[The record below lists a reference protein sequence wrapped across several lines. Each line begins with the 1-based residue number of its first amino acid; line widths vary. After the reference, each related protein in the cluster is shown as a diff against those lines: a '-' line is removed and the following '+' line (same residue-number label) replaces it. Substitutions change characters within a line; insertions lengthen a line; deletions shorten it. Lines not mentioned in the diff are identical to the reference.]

1 MLIWNVQNAT
11 QNCRTSRGLTF
22 RRLRRANNGEPL
34 ARSGKRGTASRKIV
48 LWTKPN
54 PQPPTG
60 ATMPLYEYICRKCH
74 NKFDEVLTIKE
85 HETKKLQCPKCQ
97 STDLEKVIE
106 PFFAKTAR
114 KT

>member
-1 MLIWNVQNAT
+1 MPRIVA
-11 QNCRTSRGLTF
+11 
-22 RRLRRANNGEPL
+22 ANKGELL
-34 ARSGKRGTASRKIV
+34 ARSGKRRTGFRKIV
-48 LWTKPN
+48 SYTKPN

-60 ATMPLYEYICRKCH
+60 PTMPLYEYICRNCR

-106 PFFAKTAR
+106 PFFAKTAS
-114 KT
+114 KTRGY